1 MRAKSPEDPA
11 VNPFDKTSP
20 FSPLSPKDTDP
31 GRVYNQYET
40 GGFGNGHYFRYK
52 GEILIAEL
60 LGEVDHHGAA
70 KARAD
75 IDETMAGY
83 GSIDIIF
90 DFSKVTFMDSSGIG
104 IILGRY
110 RKLSA
115 SGGRVAITGCSA
127 AIRNI
132 LNMAGVF
139 SIIDYMDSLDEAIEY
154 LNRKEVS

>member
-1 MRAKSPEDPA
+1 MDII
-11 VNPFDKTSP
+11 
-20 FSPLSPKDTDP
+20 
-31 GRVYNQYET
+31 
-40 GGFGNGHYFRYK
+40 FGIK
-52 GEILIAEL
+52 GKILIAEF

-70 KARAD
+70 KARVD

-83 GSIDIIF
+83 GSRDIIF

>member
-1 MRAKSPEDPA
+1 MDII
-11 VNPFDKTSP
+11 
-20 FSPLSPKDTDP
+20 
-31 GRVYNQYET
+31 
-40 GGFGNGHYFRYK
+40 FGIK
-52 GEILIAEL
+52 GKILIAEL
-60 LGEVDHHGAA
+60 LGEVDHHVVA

-110 RKLSA
+110 RKLST